1 MEATSASCPGSG
13 SISSRAQRGASSDGA
28 DRAARPWRHSPETP
42 ANPQQRL
49 GINNNVPHSHMWQ
62 DEAHEDTMKCMKTR
76 RNIGKKR
83 SVCMGDQ
90 PQEARATAQA

>member
-1 MEATSASCPGSG
+1 MEATSASCPGSD

-28 DRAARPWRHSPETP
+28 DRAARPGRHSPETP

-49 GINNNVPHSHMWQ
+49 GINNNVPHSH
-62 DEAHEDTMKCMKTR
+62 ACTCGRTKCMKTR

>member
-28 DRAARPWRHSPETP
+28 GRAARPWRHSPETP

-49 GINNNVPHSHMWQ
+49 GINNNVPHSHVQ
-62 DEAHEDTMKCMKTR
+62 HVHVA
-76 RNIGKKR
+76 G
-83 SVCMGDQ
+83 
-90 PQEARATAQA
+90 

>member
-28 DRAARPWRHSPETP
+28 DGAARPWRHSPETP

-49 GINNNVPHSHMWQ
+49 GINNNVPHSHVHV
-62 DEAHEDTMKCMKTR
+62 A
-76 RNIGKKR
+76 G
-83 SVCMGDQ
+83 
-90 PQEARATAQA
+90 